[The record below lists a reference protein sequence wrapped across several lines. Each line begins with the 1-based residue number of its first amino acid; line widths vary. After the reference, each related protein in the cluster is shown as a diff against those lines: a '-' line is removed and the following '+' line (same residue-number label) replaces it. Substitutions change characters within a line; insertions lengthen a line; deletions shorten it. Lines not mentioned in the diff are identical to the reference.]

1 MSNEEIA
8 VLAQTG
14 DKDALLT
21 LWAQVRRLAWKF
33 IPRWRT
39 AAAAGGMVDADLEQT
54 AFMGMLR
61 AVDAFDPGRGLK
73 FSSYFVMSLR
83 AEVFTAAG
91 INSERKARDPLRTAV
106 SLDLPASP
114 NTPEDTTLADLIPD
128 PAAETDIN
136 DSALR
141 LTMRDIIAELPSD
154 QQIALYR
161 RYWLELPPTAV
172 DRRSHD
178 AALRAL
184 RHPSRSRQLREFW
197 QQG

>member
-14 DKDALLT
+14 DRDALLT

-39 AAAAGGMVDADLEQT
+39 AAAAGGLVDEDLEQI
-54 AFMGMLR
+54 AFVGLMR
-61 AVDAFDPGRGLK
+61 AVDSFRPDAGWRFSTIFVRAVQNELAAAVGRTDRQL
-73 FSSYFVMSLR
+73 S
-83 AEVFTAAG
+83 
-91 INSERKARDPLRTAV
+91 DPLRFSV

-114 NTPEDTTLADLIPD
+114 DADEDLTLRDMLED
-128 PAAETDIN
+128 PQAAEAFRRAEVFG
-136 DSALR
+136 ALEPF
-141 LTMRDIIAELPSD
+141 LSDLPAD
-154 QQIALYR
+154 QQAALYR
-161 RYWLELPPTAV
+161 RYWLELPPGEV
-172 DRRSHD
+172 DRKAHD

-197 QQG
+197 HG

>member
-33 IPRWRT
+33 IPRWR
-39 AAAAGGMVDADLEQT
+39 AATTAGGLEDADLEQI
-54 AFMGMLR
+54 AFVGLMR
-61 AVDAFDPGRGLK
+61 AVDSFRPDAEWRFSTIFVRAVQNELAAAVGRTDRQL
-73 FSSYFVMSLR
+73 S
-83 AEVFTAAG
+83 
-91 INSERKARDPLRTAV
+91 DPLRFAV

-114 NTPEDTTLADLIPD
+114 DADEELRLADMLED
-128 PAAETDIN
+128 PQAAEAFRRAEVFG
-136 DSALR
+136 ALEPF
-141 LTMRDIIAELPSD
+141 LSDLPAD
-154 QQIALYR
+154 QQAALYR
-161 RYWLELPPTAV
+161 RYWLELPPGET

-197 QQG
+197 HG

>member
-33 IPRWRT
+33 IPRWR
-39 AAAAGGMVDADLEQT
+39 AVAAAGGLVDADLEQI
-54 AFMGMLR
+54 AFVGLMR
-61 AVDAFDPGRGLK
+61 AVDSFRPDAEWRFSTVFVRAVQNELAAAVGRTDRQL
-73 FSSYFVMSLR
+73 S
-83 AEVFTAAG
+83 
-91 INSERKARDPLRTAV
+91 DPLRTAV

-114 NTPEDTTLADLIPD
+114 DAAEELRLADMLED
-128 PAAETDIN
+128 PQAAEAFRRAEVFG
-136 DSALR
+136 ALEPF
-141 LTMRDIIAELPSD
+141 LSDLPAD
-154 QQIALYR
+154 QQAALYR
-161 RYWLELPPTAV
+161 RYWLELPPGEV
-172 DRRSHD
+172 DRKAHD

-197 QQG
+197 HG

>member
-33 IPRWRT
+33 IPRWRA
-39 AAAAGGMVDADLEQT
+39 AAAAGGLVDADLEQI
-54 AFMGMLR
+54 AFVGLMR
-61 AVDAFDPGRGLK
+61 AVDSFRPDAEWRFSTVFVRAVQNELAAAVGRTDRQ
-73 FSSYFVMSLR
+73 FS
-83 AEVFTAAG
+83 
-91 INSERKARDPLRTAV
+91 DPLRFAV

-114 NTPEDTTLADLIPD
+114 DADEELILADMLED
-128 PAAETDIN
+128 PQAAEAFRRAEVFG
-136 DSALR
+136 ALEPF
-141 LTMRDIIAELPSD
+141 LSDLPAD
-154 QQIALYR
+154 QQAALYR
-161 RYWLELPPTAV
+161 RYWLELPPGEV

-197 QQG
+197 HG

>member
-1 MSNEEIA
+1 MNNEEIA

-14 DKDALLT
+14 DRDALLT

-39 AAAAGGMVDADLEQT
+39 GAAAGGLVDEDLEQI

-61 AVDAFDPGRGLK
+61 AVDSFRPDAGWRFSTIFVRAAQNELAAAVGRTDRQL
-73 FSSYFVMSLR
+73 S
-83 AEVFTAAG
+83 
-91 INSERKARDPLRTAV
+91 DPLRFAV

-114 NTPEDTTLADLIPD
+114 DADEDLTLRDMLEDPQAEEAFRRAEVFGALEPFLSDLPED
-128 PAAETDIN
+128 
-136 DSALR
+136 
-141 LTMRDIIAELPSD
+141 
-154 QQIALYR
+154 QQAALYR
-161 RYWLELPPTAV
+161 RYWLELPPGEV
-172 DRRSHD
+172 DRKAHD

-197 QQG
+197 HG